1 MSSVEKL
8 SGQINLIVQKLAT
21 MKQENEE
28 LRVEL
33 IKLRSENDAKSIE
46 IQRLVEQNAQ
56 KDLEIEEI
64 VQKIENI
71 MA

>member
-1 MSSVEKL
+1 MHNIEKLNENISKIVEKL
-8 SGQINLIVQKLAT
+8 GSLRD
-21 MKQENEE
+21 ENEY
-28 LRVEL
+28 LRLEIV
-33 IKLRSENDAKSIE
+33 KAKAENEAKSSEIE
-46 IQRLVEQNAQ
+46 RLVEQNNL